1 MNEHPL
7 QGSGPVNPCNP
18 ANPLFANGTIDKFE
32 ATESAGCTTLYI
44 CTVGMFELRGSGPVY
59 LCDSGNPLFANRTID
74 RFEATANAGHQVAT
88 GKEHGVHQI
97 VHTHLAFRFCVL

>member
-32 ATESAGCTTLYI
+32 AT
-44 CTVGMFELRGSGPVY
+44 
-59 LCDSGNPLFANRTID
+59 
-74 RFEATANAGHQVAT
+74 ANAGHQVAT

-97 VHTHLAFRFCVL
+97 VRTHLAF